1 MNINFLINDSRK
13 ASCFS
18 RTTFSD
24 YKKKDAI
31 KLFEKN
37 IILSKLHAACFMA
50 IELHISLYNNII
62 LETIFNL
69 SSLYTNIDYPTL
81 PNKLFKL
88 YVKYQSALKETSGK
102 TLGLDNRNNQEIRN
116 ILSDMV
122 SIACLAPK
130 NNNFQLGLLS
140 KISDLDFEYFI
151 VQKNI
156 KADDL
161 ELTKDM
167 FFENESKELVLVLN
181 EIAFLLREEKDN
193 KKDIFYWISW
203 IVELEKHYKKK
214 KILFNLKIRKIENI
228 SEKLSIFWEWILWN
242 IILNETHFRNIPE
255 LYQQVYALYNFY
267 KFNFKKSSRQKYL
280 IYINHCIFLLKKKI
294 DFSINP
300 LKEKHNLI
308 IQSILGNNHFYKM
321 IFNKQEQKYYI
332 EENKTIENK
341 TIENKNTE
349 TKNTETKNTETKTIE
364 TKTKNTENNTSRV
377 ILNKKQAEEKQA
389 NERMNY
395 LFLY

>member
-1 MNINFLINDSRK
+1 MDINFLINDSRK

-18 RTTFSD
+18 KTTFSD

-37 IILSKLHAACFMA
+37 LILSKLHGACFMA

-81 PNKLFKL
+81 PNRLFKL
-88 YVKYQSALKETSGK
+88 YLKYQSALKETSVK
-102 TLGLDNRNNQEIRN
+102 TLQLDNRNNQEIRN
-116 ILSDMV
+116 ILSDLV
-122 SIACLAPK
+122 SLACLSPK
-130 NNNFQLGLLS
+130 NNNFQLGLLT

-156 KADDL
+156 KASDL

-203 IVELEKHYKKK
+203 LIELEKHYKKK
-214 KILFNLKIRKIENI
+214 KIMFNLKIRKIENI

-255 LYQQVYALYNFY
+255 LYQQIYALYSFY

-280 IYINHCIFLLKKKI
+280 VYINHSIFLLKKTM

-332 EENKTIENK
+332 EETETIEPKTIETKNIETK
-341 TIENKNTE
+341 TIEPKTI
-349 TKNTETKNTETKTIE
+349 ETKTIE
-364 TKTKNTENNTSRV
+364 TKNTTKRI
-377 ILNKKQAEEKQA
+377 ILNKKQVEEKQV